1 MTAIHAVTGHV
12 DSQSASGIRPFDI
25 GIDLRPVAE
34 LIAESFASE
43 LDARGNA
50 ALREMRVMSHMSGI
64 LKVVNRTTG
73 EFNDVFNG
81 FVWVDEDRIVGN
93 VTVQKADRQGSRWQ
107 IANVAV
113 APSHRGRGMARRLM
127 NRALEHI
134 ETSGG
139 RWAVLQVYAR
149 NDAARNLYDGLGF
162 EYIGGKADLLL
173 DQTPSLSTLPSEIQK
188 IPNFFTFSAGHSQE
202 LYELVTCQHSTLSQ
216 WWRPLRRV
224 DYQIN
229 FEQQVGEWFTRLIG
243 RRDIYRHCIQVTRR
257 FEAAIVLTA
266 QRWSGD
272 HELKIWVRPD
282 NYGKYENA
290 FMAWTM
296 RMLADYPRLPV
307 TLELSTDHTQAIEA
321 AEANGFDVTRTL
333 LTMRKR
339 MPVS

>member
-1 MTAIHAVTGHV
+1 MTAIHAATGHV
-12 DSQSASGIRPFDI
+12 DSRNANGIRPFDI
-25 GIDLRPVAE
+25 GRDLRPVAE

-50 ALREMRVMSHMSGI
+50 ALREMRVMSHMSGF

-81 FVWVDEDRIVGN
+81 FVWVDDGEIVGN

-113 APSHRGRGMARRLM
+113 APTHRGRGLARRLM

-134 ETSGG
+134 ESSGG

-149 NDAARNLYDGLGF
+149 NDAARKLYDGLGF
-162 EYIGGKADLLL
+162 EYLGGKSDLVL
-173 DQTPSLSTLPSEIQK
+173 DPATQRAALPAEIQM
-188 IPNFFTFSAGHSQE
+188 IPDFLSFSASHGQE
-202 LYELVTCQHSTLSQ
+202 LYELANCQLHAQAQ
-216 WWRPLRRV
+216 WWRPLRRA

-229 FEQQVGEWFTRLIG
+229 FEQQIGEWFAHLIG
-243 RRDIYRHCIQVTRR
+243 RRDVYRHCIQITRR

-266 QRWSGD
+266 QRWSGN
-272 HELKIWVRPD
+272 HELQIWVRPD
-282 NYGKYENA
+282 NYGKYEDA

-307 TLELSTDHTQAIEA
+307 TLELPTDHTAAIETA
-321 AEANGFDVTRTL
+321 NANGFTTARTL
-333 LTMRKR
+333 LTMRKK
-339 MPVS
+339 MGDI